1 MTMQTE
7 EFQQALQ
14 SLNRLEVERLMI
26 QARQDHTPLQC
37 VEGLVLPA
45 LKYIGDGWEQGSV
58 ALSQVYM
65 SGRICEALVDTIL
78 PPTDPAREGQL
89 VTAIVTLD
97 DYHMLGKRIVY
108 SVLRSSGYKLLD
120 YGRCTVDELIRK
132 LIQDKVEILL
142 VSVLMLP
149 SALRVKDLK
158 EKLMQNGIDVKIIV
172 GGAPFRFDA
181 DLWKEVGADAMGAD
195 ALEAMQIIAQM
206 TGGQS

>member
-1 MTMQTE
+1 MTMPTE

-14 SLNRLEVERLMI
+14 SLNRLEVERLIM

-37 VEGLVLPA
+37 VEELVLPA
-45 LKYIGDGWEQGSV
+45 LTHIGIGWEHGTV

-78 PPTDPAREGQL
+78 PPADPDRKGQP
-89 VTAIVTLD
+89 VMAIVTLD

-108 SVLRSSGYKLLD
+108 SVLRSSGYELRD
-120 YGRCTVDELIRK
+120 YGRSTVDELVEKITR
-132 LIQDKVEILL
+132 DKVEILL
-142 VSVLMLP
+142 ISVLMLP
-149 SALRVKDLK
+149 SALRVRNLK
-158 EKLMQNGIDVKIIV
+158 EKLTENGINVKIIV
-172 GGAPFRFDA
+172 GGAPFGFDT

-206 TGGQS
+206 TGG